1 MRPQSPAASSSPSPP
16 RLSSS
21 SLSTIML
28 PGAALGDLHTCATGS
43 LRGCLG
49 LGLRL
54 RLGPARDWS
63 EGGRAGTGAA
73 PAARLYHRP
82 SGSGAGP
89 RGGLRAGLRA
99 PCPAIGGDRASRR
112 PLLRMRS
119 VSSKMSR
126 MRQCALRPRSARP
139 APPRPTGCCLALH
152 LETPIESGLPPPGPR
167 PPAPSARPRTSRAR
181 PALGALPLGPAPP
194 DGACGRASGCWGRR
208 GGGREP
214 VGQVPG
220 VSDVPDG
227 RCAPAP
233 LCRSC
238 SPAPFKASLERFLKT
253 HLLLRLEA
261 TFVLLNLVNVCRDSF
276 PQGPT

>member
-1 MRPQSPAASSSPSPP
+1 
-16 RLSSS
+16 
-21 SLSTIML
+21 ML

-126 MRQCALRPRSARP
+126 MRQCALRPRPARP

-167 PPAPSARPRTSRAR
+167 PPRPKRPPADKPGPPRPRRAPAGPGAPGRGVRLGLGLPGEAGRRPGTGRPGSRGVGRPGRTVRAR
-181 PALGALPLGPAPP
+181 TPLPELL
-194 DGACGRASGCWGRR
+194 AS
-208 GGGREP
+208 P
-214 VGQVPG
+214 I
-220 VSDVPDG
+220 
-227 RCAPAP
+227 
-233 LCRSC
+233 
-238 SPAPFKASLERFLKT
+238 
-253 HLLLRLEA
+253 
-261 TFVLLNLVNVCRDSF
+261 
-276 PQGPT
+276 